1 MVWGL
6 ETLLREKEC
15 SFISRNLLDELVPA
29 GDAAAVSQHLPEGAR
44 GAEERG
50 KEQHWGRTLIS
61 QDRRSHDARGIE
73 MRTEAPGRRR
83 LRDVGIVGLW

>member
-15 SFISRNLLDELVPA
+15 SFISRNLLEELVPA

-50 KEQHWGRTLIS
+50 KEQH
-61 QDRRSHDARGIE
+61 
-73 MRTEAPGRRR
+73 
-83 LRDVGIVGLW
+83 

>member
-1 MVWGL
+1 MRGSWSSTLVHKHAQRLDPGHQISVHEMVWGL

-44 GAEERG
+44 RAEERG
-50 KEQHWGRTLIS
+50 KEQH
-61 QDRRSHDARGIE
+61 
-73 MRTEAPGRRR
+73 
-83 LRDVGIVGLW
+83 